1 MATLEKI
8 RSKSVLLVSIIFV
21 ALFLFIITIIDN
33 PLGLF
38 QDTTTVAKVNGEKID
53 YEKYQNRATELREQ
67 NPQLEDADE
76 NALQAL
82 ISETLFNQAYSKL
95 GIVVTPEEISR
106 AIVGYTDAQGNKV
119 DAPYQIAA
127 AFQQQYGVSP
137 EEFLAYVNNPA
148 AYNIPDEQV
157 AQLSSQYQAFENQVE
172 QYMLSQ
178 KLFSLLSGTVVA
190 NKLDSKQLFDE
201 GNTNYTLATVSKSIF
216 TVNDTVTE
224 ADIKKYYEEHKAA
237 QKISEPVRYVK
248 YVNLAISPS
257 ATDRNAALA
266 QAEEALAAINAQPS
280 MEGVSGNSLFVVE
293 YATAD
298 TTKLKQLRQPGLVN
312 FIKTGAVDSAKIVI
326 NSAYAA
332 SNPQIVI
339 AKLLG
344 RESKVN
350 GAKIRQVTID
360 PAFNADSV
368 IAKLNAGI
376 PADSIEGVQGKA
388 QEVPVNYSQ
397 INKQIA
403 DTLNAIGLNRYISLG
418 GQNGIVAVC
427 VSSFNAPEP
436 IYDYATATYTVEP
449 SKATIDGLQSRVREF
464 LVSASTAAT
473 FDNDHAVAQGLTVED
488 ALVGP
493 SSSSLA
499 NLTDSRG
506 MVAWA
511 MDAKKGEVSRLFTDS
526 RNTRFSAVAVVDI
539 YKGDYLPLSFP
550 PAHDALSTLALNE
563 KRADVLMKQFEGKGP
578 KLADF
583 AKAMGANT
591 VDTLRNVTLAG
602 IRYSQLGGLRAH
614 KVGDVVGPVRWNSS
628 VIAYQVLEATPGTM
642 PYDEKSNSMQYQ
654 RQAQQILFNDVT
666 SLLLGKGKIDNRI
679 LKFTRQ

>member
-38 QDTTTVAKVNGEKID
+38 QDNTTVAKVNGEKID

-67 NPQLEDADE
+67 NPQMEGAEE

-82 ISETLFNQAYSKL
+82 ISETLFNQTYNAL

-106 AIVGYTDAQGNKV
+106 AIVGYTDAEGNKV

-127 AFQQQYGVSP
+127 AFQQQYGVTA
-137 EEFLAYVNNPA
+137 EEFLGFINNAA
-148 AYNIPDEQV
+148 AYNIPDDQV
-157 AQLSSQYQAFENQVE
+157 AQLSAQYQNFENQIE

-178 KLFSLLSGTVVA
+178 KLFSLLSGTIVA
-190 NKLDSKQLFDE
+190 NKLDAKQMYDE
-201 GNTNYTLATVSKSIF
+201 GNTTYTLATVSKSIF

-224 ADIKKYYEEHKAA
+224 ADIQKYYDEHKAA
-237 QKISEPVRYVK
+237 QKISEPMRYVK
-248 YVNLAISPS
+248 YVNLAITPS

-266 QAEEALAAINAQPS
+266 QAQEAMQLMREQPA
-280 MEGVSGNSLFVVE
+280 MEGLSGNSLFVVE
-293 YATAD
+293 FATAD
-298 TTKLKQLRQPGLVN
+298 TTQLKQLRQPGLVS
-312 FIKTGAVDSAKIVI
+312 FVKEGQVDSVRMVV

-332 SNPQIVI
+332 NNPQIVL
-339 AKLLG
+339 AKLISRNL
-344 RESKVN
+344 KVN
-350 GAKIRQVTID
+350 GAKLRQVAID

-368 IAKLNAGI
+368 VAKLNAGMN
-376 PADSIEGVQGKA
+376 PDSIEGVQGKA
-388 QEVPVNYSQ
+388 QEVPVSYAQMNQQ
-397 INKQIA
+397 IV
-403 DTLNAIGLNRYISLG
+403 DTLTAVGTNRYISLG
-418 GQNGIVAVC
+418 NQNGSVAVC
-427 VSSFNAPEP
+427 VTSFNAPEM
-436 IYDYATATYTVEP
+436 IYDYATATLSVEP
-449 SKATIDGLQSRVREF
+449 SKATIDGLQSRMREF
-464 LVSASTAAT
+464 LISASTAAT

-488 ALVGP
+488 ALIGP
-493 SSSSLA
+493 SSSSIA
-499 NLTDSRG
+499 NLSDSRG

-511 MDAKKGEVSRLFTDS
+511 MEAKKGEVSRLFTDS
-526 RNTRFSAVAVVDI
+526 RNTRFSAVGVIDS
-539 YKGDYLPLSFP
+539 YKSGYLPLSFP

-563 KRADVLMKQFEGKGP
+563 KRADVLLKQYEGKGP

-583 AKAMGANT
+583 AKAMEANS

-602 IRYSQLGGLRAH
+602 TRYAQLGGLRAH

-628 VIAYQVLEATPGTM
+628 VIAYQVIEANAGTM

-654 RQAQQILFNDVT
+654 RQAQQLLFNDVN